1 MEYTEALNFLDQHVN
16 LEAKAGRI
24 HGLSLNAMEDLAQ
37 TMGDPQAD
45 FRSIHITGTNGK
57 GSVSAIISSLLKA
70 TGLRVGTYSS
80 PHVDTVRERLKIN
93 NEMIEEEQ
101 FGELI
106 AELIPFAES
115 VEERPSYFE
124 LLTAAAFL
132 WFSNE
137 AVDVAV
143 IEVGLLG
150 RFDATNVIEADVAV
164 VTNVGR
170 DHTDGVGDWRRAVAS
185 EKAGIINSGRPLIL
199 GETSVETLDL
209 FIKEN
214 PDPLLLKGE
223 AFGVLSSTQ
232 AVGGQLVDLWS
243 ISGRH
248 EEVFL
253 PLFGEHQSEN
263 ASLALATVETFLESP
278 LADEIIEEGMSEVN
292 LPGRL
297 EVVSANPLVVLDGA
311 HNEDA
316 ARALA
321 SALPEIFPETRRIVV
336 LGMLGP
342 RDPEEVIKEIVS
354 LHPEVVI
361 CCTLASERAI
371 TSEELAQIVQTHGVE
386 SEIASDPTEA
396 IERAL
401 VLSSE
406 EDLILVTGSF
416 YLLSATR
423 ASLSFD

>member
-1 MEYTEALNFLDQHVN
+1 
-16 LEAKAGRI
+16 
-24 HGLSLNAMEDLAQ
+24 
-37 TMGDPQAD
+37 
-45 FRSIHITGTNGK
+45 
-57 GSVSAIISSLLKA
+57 
-70 TGLRVGTYSS
+70 
-80 PHVDTVRERLKIN
+80 
-93 NEMIEEEQ
+93 
-101 FGELI
+101 
-106 AELIPFAES
+106 
-115 VEERPSYFE
+115 
-124 LLTAAAFL
+124 
-132 WFSNE
+132 
-137 AVDVAV
+137 
-143 IEVGLLG
+143 
-150 RFDATNVIEADVAV
+150 
-164 VTNVGR
+164 
-170 DHTDGVGDWRRAVAS
+170 
-185 EKAGIINSGRPLIL
+185 L

-209 FIKEN
+209 FIQEN

-263 ASLALATVETFLESP
+263 ASLALAAVETFLESP
-278 LADEIIEEGMSEVN
+278 LVDEIIEEGMSEVN

-371 TSEELAQIVQTHGVE
+371 TSHELAQTVQTHGVE

>member
-1 MEYTEALNFLDQHVN
+1 
-16 LEAKAGRI
+16 
-24 HGLSLNAMEDLAQ
+24 MEDLAQ

-45 FRSIHITGTNGK
+45 FPSIHITGTNGK

-80 PHVDTVRERLKIN
+80 PHVDTVRERLKVN
-93 NEMIEEEQ
+93 NEMIKEEQ

-263 ASLALATVETFLESP
+263 ASLALAAVETFLESP

-321 SALPEIFPETRRIVV
+321 SALPEIFPETRRILV

-371 TSEELAQIVQTHGVE
+371 TSQELAQTVQTHGVE